1 MDGFYPRA
9 RLAEPLPRVRTIHR
23 ARRILDAPPP
33 LERVMRH
40 MTSFALPLMLVLGG
54 CATTGGAQATA
65 EIPPDAVAA
74 IKVQPNGDEITEYRV
89 AGQLRVVKVQPKRG
103 PAYYLQDRN
112 GDGRLDEEKGVSPVY
127 FKLFE
132 W

>member
-1 MDGFYPRA
+1 M
-9 RLAEPLPRVRTIHR
+9 HR
-23 ARRILDAPPP
+23 SICF
-33 LERVMRH
+33 M
-40 MTSFALPLMLVLGG
+40 LPLLLVLGG

-74 IKVQPNGDEITEYRV
+74 VKVQPNGDEITEYRV

-112 GDGRLDEEKGVSPVY
+112 GDGRVDGDQNISPVY

>member
-1 MDGFYPRA
+1 MR
-9 RLAEPLPRVRTIHR
+9 
-23 ARRILDAPPP
+23 PPFP
-33 LERVMRH
+33 P
-40 MTSFALPLMLVLGG
+40 ALVLMTAMLALAAGG
-54 CATTGGAQATA
+54 CATTGDTA
-65 EIPPDAVAA
+65 ADAAPQIPVDAVAT
-74 IKVQPNGDEITEYRV
+74 VRPQTNGDIVTEYRV

-112 GDGRLDEEKGVSPVY
+112 GDGRVDEERGVSPVY

>member
-1 MDGFYPRA
+1 MVHPR
-9 RLAEPLPRVRTIHR
+9 
-23 ARRILDAPPP
+23 RRILDAPLP
-33 LERVMRH
+33 ETAMRRMH
-40 MTSFALPLMLVLGG
+40 SFALPLMLVLGG
-54 CATTGGAQATA
+54 CATTGGSLATA

-74 IKVQPNGDEITEYRV
+74 TKVAPNGDEITEYRV

-112 GDGRLDEEKGVSPVY
+112 GDGRPDGDNISPVY
-127 FKLFE
+127 FKLFG

>member
-1 MDGFYPRA
+1 M
-9 RLAEPLPRVRTIHR
+9 HR
-23 ARRILDAPPP
+23 STL
-33 LERVMRH
+33 LV
-40 MTSFALPLMLVLGG
+40 LPLMLALGG

-74 IKVQPNGDEITEYRV
+74 VKIQPNGDEITEYRV

-112 GDGRLDEEKGVSPVY
+112 GDGRIDEEKGISPIY

>member
-1 MDGFYPRA
+1 M
-9 RLAEPLPRVRTIHR
+9 
-23 ARRILDAPPP
+23 RR
-33 LERVMRH
+33 
-40 MTSFALPLMLVLGG
+40 MTSFGLPLMLVLGG
-54 CATTGGAQATA
+54 CATAGSSQATA

-74 IKVQPNGDEITEYRV
+74 TKIQPNGDEITEYRV

-112 GDGRLDEEKGVSPVY
+112 GDGRPDDDKVSPVY
-127 FKLFE
+127 FKLFG